1 MPLVQPSTWPASQAS
16 VVGVA
21 QATPGELGGLPAGA
35 PPGAGAAAGGAALP
49 GAGVA
54 ALPGGADGA
63 ALPTT
68 APGAADCTG
77 SRPSSG
83 FFFEHAARPTNNAIT
98 ASLFTH
104 LS

>member
-1 MPLVQPSTWPASQAS
+1 MPPVQPSAWPASQAS

-21 QATPGELGGLPAGA
+21 QPTPGELGGLPAGA
-35 PPGAGAAAGGAALP
+35 LPGPGAAADGAALP
-49 GAGVA
+49 GPGAGA
-54 ALPGGADGA
+54 GGAEGA

-68 APGAADCTG
+68 APGVADCTG